1 MPTRVEVERAAA
13 SVPTATGVI
22 VTAWP
27 DCQTLAF
34 REPIER
40 QDRHKSAVM
49 VVFDAPPFCNSDPRS
64 EPSPAPVDGNS
75 APTPGVGQP
84 PQDDG

>member
-1 MPTRVEVERAAA
+1 MPTRAEVERAAA
-13 SVPTATGVI
+13 SVPVQTGVI

-27 DCQTLAF
+27 DCRTLAF
-34 REPIER
+34 RAPAER
-40 QDRHKSAVM
+40 QERQKSAVM
-49 VVFDAPPFCNSDPRS
+49 IVFDPPPFADSDPRS
-64 EPSPAPVDGNS
+64 EPSPRPVDAHS